1 MIIHQ
6 SLTECK
12 QPFAFNDIGVKSI
25 DNAHTETFWYDNKD
39 SFITWVILY
48 EIQWSKGPKFSSQSP
63 ISHSFCLCLSLS
75 LVLFITLSLLP
86 FLLYPNHR
94 LLFSLSLSYYSSFGL
109 SYPAIL
115 FVHSVFGLM
124 NVPLSVNFHEYLTTN
139 WTLPGRI

>member
-63 ISHSFCLCLSLS
+63 ISHSLYLCLSFS
-75 LVLFITLSLLP
+75 LVLFITLPLTISPISQSSSLILA
-86 FLLYPNHR
+86 L
-94 LLFSLSLSYYSSFGL
+94 SLSLYLYLLLFILQPILPCHSLRSLGL
-109 SYPAIL
+109 RSNEC
-115 FVHSVFGLM
+115 SV
-124 NVPLSVNFHEYLTTN
+124 VCQLSWIFND
-139 WTLPGRI
+139 

>member
-48 EIQWSKGPKFSSQSP
+48 EIRWSKGPKFSSQSP
-63 ISHSFCLCLSLS
+63 ISLIYSVSVSHSLPHFSSLSLS
-75 LVLFITLSLLP
+75 LSLSLTHTQ
-86 FLLYPNHR
+86 FLLYPYHR
-94 LLFSLSLSYYSSFGL
+94 LLLSLSLLLFILRPIPPSHSLRSLGL
-109 SYPAIL
+109 RSNEC
-115 FVHSVFGLM
+115 SV
-124 NVPLSVNFHEYLTTN
+124 VCQ
-139 WTLPGRI
+139 LPWIFND